1 MTFVVTG
8 GTGALGKHVVAALPG
23 AKPVS
28 RATGT
33 DLLRGTG
40 LGALRADV
48 VDTRALSSCVD
59 NVESASTNDTVIV
72 HCATSF
78 RHEVAMARAVLAA
91 KPAYLVY
98 ISIVGCDKV
107 PLPYYKQ
114 KHAAEQLIAAS
125 GVPHT
130 ILRATQFHSLLRR
143 MFDNL
148 SKLPLMPVPGFAF
161 QPIDEA
167 EVALELATL
176 AQSAPT
182 GTAPELGGPEV
193 QEATTFAQTYLAATG
208 KSRKLVTLKAPGAT
222 YRAYRAGG
230 NLTPGHAVGKR
241 TFADYLTE

>member
-8 GTGALGKHVVAALPG
+8 GTGSLGRHVVAALPG

-33 DLLRGTG
+33 DLLRNKG

-48 VDTRALSSCVD
+48 V
-59 NVESASTNDTVIV
+59 V

-78 RHEVAMARAVLAA
+78 RHEVTMTRTVLAA
-91 KPAYLVY
+91 KPAHLIY
-98 ISIVGCDKV
+98 ISIVGCDRV

-114 KHAAEQLIAAS
+114 KLAAERLIINS
-125 GVPHT
+125 GTPHT
-130 ILRATQFHSLLRR
+130 ILRATQFHSLLRK

-148 SKLPLMPVPGFAF
+148 SKLPLMLVPAFAF

-176 AQSAPT
+176 AQSAPS
-182 GTAPELGGPEV
+182 GTAQEMGGPEIR
-193 QEATTFAQTYLAATG
+193 EATDLARTYLAAT
-208 KSRKLVTLKAPGAT
+208 RKTRTLLPLKAPGAT

-230 NLTPGHAVGKR
+230 NLTPDHAVGTR

>member
-8 GTGALGKHVVAALPG
+8 GSGALGRHVVAALPG
-23 AKPVS
+23 ARSVS
-28 RATGT
+28 RSTGT

-48 VDTRALSSCVD
+48 V
-59 NVESASTNDTVIV
+59 V

-78 RHEVAMARAVLAA
+78 RREVDMARAVLAA

-98 ISIVGCDKV
+98 ISIVGCDQV

-114 KHAAEQLIAAS
+114 KHATERLIVES

-143 MFDNL
+143 MFDTA

-161 QPIDEA
+161 QPVDEA
-167 EVALELATL
+167 EVALELASL
-176 AQSAPT
+176 AQGAPA
-182 GTAPELGGPEV
+182 GMAPEMGGPEIR
-193 QEATTFAQTYLAATG
+193 EAVDLARIYLAATG
-208 KSRKLVTLKAPGAT
+208 KQRRLVPLKVPGAT

-230 NLTPGHAVGKR
+230 NLTPGRAVGKR
-241 TFADYLTE
+241 TFSEYVSG

>member
-8 GTGALGKHVVAALPG
+8 GTGSLGRHVVAALPG

-48 VDTRALSSCVD
+48 V
-59 NVESASTNDTVIV
+59 V

-78 RHEVAMARAVLAA
+78 RHEVTMARTVLAA
-91 KPAYLVY
+91 KPAHLVY
-98 ISIVGCDKV
+98 ISIVGCDRV

-114 KHAAEQLIAAS
+114 KLAAERLIANS
-125 GVPHT
+125 GTPYT
-130 ILRATQFHSLLRR
+130 ILRATQFHSLLRK

-148 SKLPLMPVPGFAF
+148 SKLPLMLVPAFAF

-176 AQSAPT
+176 AQAAPSEL
-182 GTAPELGGPEV
+182 APEMGGPEIR
-193 QEATTFAQTYLAATG
+193 EATDLARIYLAATG
-208 KSRKLVTLKAPGAT
+208 KRRTLLPLKAPGAT

-230 NLTPGHAVGKR
+230 NLTPNHPVGKR
-241 TFADYLTE
+241 TFEDYLTA

>member
-28 RATGT
+28 RSTGT

-48 VDTRALSSCVD
+48 
-59 NVESASTNDTVIV
+59 IV

-78 RHEVAMARAVLAA
+78 RHELAMTKAVLAA
-91 KPAYLVY
+91 RPAYLVY
-98 ISIVGCDKV
+98 ISIVGCDRV
-107 PLPYYKQ
+107 PLPYYRQ
-114 KHAAEQLIAAS
+114 KHAAERLITAS

-130 ILRATQFHSLLRR
+130 ILRATQFHSLLRK

-182 GTAPELGGPEV
+182 GTAPELGGPEI
-193 QEATTFAQTYLAATG
+193 QEATAFARTYLTATA
-208 KSRKLVTLKAPGAT
+208 KTRKLVTLKAPGAT

-230 NLTPGHAVGKR
+230 NLTPARAVGNR
-241 TFADYLTE
+241 TFADYLTG